1 MIEIEKQ
8 ALSKLKKLVNTNS
21 KSNVVISINYS
32 NCFEKADT
40 KRLIENK

>member
-1 MIEIEKQ
+1 MEKGKQ
-8 ALSKLKKLVNTNS
+8 ALSKLKKLVNTNT
-21 KSNVVISINYS
+21 KSNVVILIDYS